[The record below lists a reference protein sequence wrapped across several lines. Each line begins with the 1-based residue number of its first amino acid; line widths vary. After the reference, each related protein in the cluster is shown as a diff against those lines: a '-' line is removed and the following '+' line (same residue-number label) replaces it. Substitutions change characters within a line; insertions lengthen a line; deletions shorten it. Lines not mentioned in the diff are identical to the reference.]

1 MRLTD
6 KQVAQ
11 FAAMRRTMDNLVSGI
26 GATDEATF
34 NAAAAKINDNAAA
47 IRVWRGDIDYKRGEL
62 AVDPENG
69 VPYWAMHD
77 HGPSTGQV
85 HQPSASP
92 TIWAHCHGT
101 SPETA
106 RPFVAE
112 GYNPYNKG
120 HYCTEGDAV
129 YRCVQDNNVFA
140 PSVYPQAWEEHAA
153 EDS

>member
-1 MRLTD
+1 MKKSEALSL
-6 KQVAQ
+6 
-11 FAAMRRTMDNLVSGI
+11 RRILDGVVDGI
-26 GATDEATF
+26 GAVDEATF
-34 NAAAAKINDNAAA
+34 NASAAAINENAAA
-47 IRVWRGDIDYKRGEL
+47 IRVWRADIDYARGAL

-92 TIWAHCHGT
+92 SIWAHCHGT

-106 RPFVAE
+106 RPFAAE

-120 HYCTEGDAV
+120 HYSTEGGKT
-129 YRCVQDNNVFA
+129 YLCVQDNNVFA
-140 PSVYPQAWEEHAA
+140 PSVYPQAWEEA
-153 EDS
+153 